1 MKIYD
6 VTWPVSS
13 AMPVWP
19 GDPPVKLERV
29 RRMEDGA
36 KNNLSNMACS
46 VHIGTHVDAPLHF
59 IADGIGIPALSLD
72 VMLGPAR
79 VIELPDAAADAITA
93 ESLARFDLSGVTRL
107 LLKTRNRHLSR
118 DVFHKDFVAI
128 ALDAAE
134 WLVEHGVKLVGVD
147 YLSVERFGGD
157 GSVHRKLLGA
167 GMILIEGMD
176 LGAVPPGDYALVCL
190 PLKLVGSEG
199 APARVVL
206 VQE

>member
-6 VTWPVSS
+6 VTWPVSP

-19 GDPPVKLERV
+19 GDPPVQLARV
-29 RRMEDGA
+29 RSMDDGER
-36 KNNLSNMACS
+36 NNLSNMACS
-46 VHIGTHVDAPLHF
+46 VHIGTHADAPLHF
-59 IADGIGIPALSLD
+59 IADGIDLPALALD

-79 VIELPDAAADAITA
+79 VIELAKVDAITVA
-93 ESLARFDLSGVTRL
+93 ELARFDLTGVTRL
-107 LLKTRNRHLSR
+107 LFKTRNRHLSR
-118 DVFHKDFVAI
+118 DVFHKNFVAI

-134 WLVEHGVKLVGVD
+134 WLVAHGVKLVGVD

-157 GSVHRKLLGA
+157 GSVHRTLLGA
-167 GMILIEGMD
+167 EMILIEGLD
-176 LGAVPPGDYALVCL
+176 LSDVPPGDYMLHCL

-206 VQE
+206 TQA